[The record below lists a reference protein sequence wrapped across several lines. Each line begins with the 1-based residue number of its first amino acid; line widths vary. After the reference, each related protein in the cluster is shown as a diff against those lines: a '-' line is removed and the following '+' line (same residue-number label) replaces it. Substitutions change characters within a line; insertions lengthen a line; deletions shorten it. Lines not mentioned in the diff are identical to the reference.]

1 VQHLEAGE
9 GVAFGPLKEILP
21 WGQKNLI
28 EIPSIEI
35 SMVKRMVAVIALV
48 LPVSCFAQTRLTTPV
63 PANSQCVGSDCQ
75 RGQGEPGTQ
84 QGTPSRPNLTG
95 ANEEN
100 AGERSELG
108 RVAPPPM
115 PAYGKTEFEK
125 FVTASVGQALP
136 LFGHQFFADVP
147 TTFAPVDRVP
157 VRADYVIGPG
167 DELLIRAWG
176 KIDLD
181 ARVVVDRTG
190 QIYLPR
196 VGSINLAGLRYEQ
209 LSGYLHSAVGKF
221 FKDFDLS
228 VSMGQLRSIQVFVLG
243 YARRPGTYTVSSLST
258 LMNAVFA
265 SGGPAVNGSM
275 RHVQL
280 KRNNAVVTD
289 LDFYD
294 VILKGDKSADAALQ
308 PGDVIYIPHV
318 GPLVALAGSVNGPAI
333 YELRKQTSLGDAVEI
348 AGGLTTVAETK
359 RVALERINERAD
371 RRFEEFALDSD
382 GLKRQLNDGD
392 IVRIF
397 PISPKIGNAVTLR
410 GNVAQPGRY
419 AWHEGMR
426 VADLIPTRETLITRE
441 YWNQQNVVV
450 PEGKSDPFTTR
461 EEQQLLKKKQRL
473 REEAAQSGGAAGMG
487 GGNGEPET
495 AAQDVESEEDLRIG
509 IKHRGS
515 EINWQYAV
523 IERMNQK
530 DLTTQLIPFNL
541 GNAIDQPQSAD
552 NQILQAADVVSIFSQ
567 EDVPVAT
574 ENRTTFVQIEGEVK
588 APGVYRMEPG
598 ETLRDAVKRA
608 GGLSAHAYLYA
619 SELTRESTRKKRE
632 QRLQQMIQRMQR
644 ELTARAGAVLGNS
657 PEEEQ
662 QERQR
667 LQQQQDLL
675 ARLQQVKPSGRIV
688 LELQPTDDTLDQVP
702 AMALEDG
709 DKFFIPPKDDTVQV
723 LGAVYNE
730 NSFRFRPTKPLSDYL
745 NHAGGPTR
753 EGDTARLFVIRADGT
768 VVSRQQ
774 HGGIWNSRFQGMRLM
789 PGDAI
794 IVPERFKTTTVLR
807 ELKDWSQVFAQFALG
822 AAAITVLK
830 Q

>member
-1 VQHLEAGE
+1 M
-9 GVAFGPLKEILP
+9 AF
-21 WGQKNLI
+21 
-28 EIPSIEI
+28 
-35 SMVKRMVAVIALV
+35 AVSGL
-48 LPVSCFAQTRLTTPV
+48 CFAQSRLTTPV
-63 PANSQCVGSDCQ
+63 PATAQCVGADCQ
-75 RGQGEPGTQ
+75 RGQGESSGQ

-95 ANEEN
+95 ASEGATNDRQGNERQQP
-100 AGERSELG
+100 GE
-108 RVAPPPM
+108 VQPPARM
-115 PAYGKTEFEK
+115 PAFRKTEFEK
-125 FVTASVGQALP
+125 FVGASLGQDLP
-136 LFGHQFFADVP
+136 LFGHQFFADAP
-147 TTFAPVDRVP
+147 STFAPVDRVP
-157 VRADYVIGPG
+157 VRSDYIIGPG

-196 VGSINLAGLRYEQ
+196 VGSISVSGVRYDQ
-209 LSGYLHSAVGKF
+209 LSGSLHSAVGKF

-228 VSMGQLRSIQVFVLG
+228 VAMGQLRSIQVFVLG

-265 SGGPAVNGSM
+265 SGGPAANGSM

-294 VILKGDKSADAALQ
+294 VILQGDKGADAPLQ
-308 PGDVIYIPHV
+308 SGDVIYIPHV
-318 GPLVALAGSVNGPAI
+318 GPLVAVAGSVNGPAI
-333 YELRKQTSLGDAVEI
+333 YELRQQTTLADAVEI
-348 AGGLTTVAETK
+348 AGGLTTVAEIK

-371 RRFEEFALDSD
+371 RRFEEFVLDAD
-382 GLKRQLNDGD
+382 GLKRQLKDGD

-419 AWHEGMR
+419 LWRDGMK
-426 VADLIPTRETLITRE
+426 VADLIPTRDALITRE
-441 YWNQQNVVV
+441 YWNRQNVIV
-450 PEGKSDPFTTR
+450 PGEASKNPFATR
-461 EEQQLLKKKQRL
+461 EDLRKGDQKQD
-473 REEAAQSGGAAGMG
+473 REDAAAEKSGEDQAVT
-487 GGNGEPET
+487 N
-495 AAQDVESEEDLRIG
+495 AAQDVESDEDLRVG
-509 IKHRGS
+509 IKHRGA

-523 IERMNQK
+523 IERLNEK

-541 GNAIDQPQSAD
+541 GNAIDQPSSAD
-552 NQILQAADVVSIFSQ
+552 NQTLAAGDIVTIFSQ

-598 ETLRDAVKRA
+598 ETLRDAVNKA
-608 GGLSAHAYLYA
+608 GGLGSHAYLFA
-619 SELTRESTRKKRE
+619 SELLRESTRKKRE
-632 QRLQQMIQRMQR
+632 VRLQQMIQRMQR
-644 ELTARAGAVLGNS
+644 ELTARGGSVLGNS

-667 LQQQQDLL
+667 IQQQQALL
-675 ARLQQVKPSGRIV
+675 ARLEQLKPTGRIV
-688 LELQPTDDTLDQVP
+688 LELKPMDDTIDAVP

-709 DKFFIPPKDDTVQV
+709 DRFFVPAKDDTVQV

-730 NSFRFRPTKPLSDYL
+730 NSFRFRPGKPLSDYL
-745 NHAGGPTR
+745 NHAGGTTR
-753 EGDTARLFVIRADGT
+753 EGDKGRLFVIRADGS

-774 HGGIWNSRFQGMRLM
+774 YNNIWSSRFNGMDVM

-794 IVPERFKTTTVLR
+794 VVPERFRTTTFMR

-822 AAAITVLK
+822 AAAIKVLR

>member
-1 VQHLEAGE
+1 MQSG
-9 GVAFGPLKEILP
+9 
-21 WGQKNLI
+21 
-28 EIPSIEI
+28 
-35 SMVKRMVAVIALV
+35 
-48 LPVSCFAQTRLTTPV
+48 
-63 PANSQCVGSDCQ
+63 
-75 RGQGEPGTQ
+75 
-84 QGTPSRPNLTG
+84 
-95 ANEEN
+95 N
-100 AGERSELG
+100 AMG
-108 RVAPPPM
+108 RVFAPKM
-115 PAYGKTEFEK
+115 PDYGKTEFEK
-125 FVTASVGQALP
+125 FVNASLGQELP
-136 LFGHQFFADVP
+136 LFGHQFFAEVP
-147 TTFAPVDRVP
+147 TTFAPMDRVP

-196 VGSINLAGLRYEQ
+196 VGSISVSGLRYEQ
-209 LSGYLHSAVGKF
+209 LSGYLHSAVSKF
-221 FKDFDLS
+221 FRDFDLS
-228 VSMGQLRSIQVFVLG
+228 VTMGQLRSIQVFVLG

-265 SGGPAVNGSM
+265 SGGPAANGSM

-280 KRNNAVVTD
+280 KRNNGVVTD

-294 VILKGDKSADAALQ
+294 VILKGDKAADAPLQ
-308 PGDVIYIPHV
+308 SGDVIYIPHV

-333 YELRKQTSLGDAVEI
+333 YELRKPTSLGEAVEI
-348 AGGLTTVAETK
+348 SGGLTTVAETK
-359 RVALERINERAD
+359 RVALERIDERAE
-371 RRFEEFALDSD
+371 RRFEEFALDAD
-382 GLKRQLNDGD
+382 GLKRQLRDGD

-426 VADLIPTRETLITRE
+426 VSDLIPSREALITRE
-441 YWNQQNVVV
+441 YWNRQNVIV
-450 PEGKSDPFTTR
+450 PGDTKDDPFATHSD
-461 EEQQLLKKKQRL
+461 QRKADK
-473 REEAAQSGGAAGMG
+473 RRQSEEAAAESGSMDEGQGSAEAKS
-487 GGNGEPET
+487 
-495 AAQDVESEEDLRIG
+495 QDTGSDEDLRTG

-541 GNAIDQPQSAD
+541 GNAIEQPSSGE
-552 NQILQAADVVSIFSQ
+552 NQTLAAGDIVTIFSQ
-567 EDVPVAT
+567 DDVPVAT
-574 ENRTTFVQIEGEVK
+574 VNRTTFVQIEGEVN
-588 APGVYRMEPG
+588 APGVYRMEAG

-608 GGLSAHAYLYA
+608 GGLSSHAYLFG
-619 SELTRESTRKKRE
+619 SELLRESTRKQRE
-632 QRLQQMIQRMQR
+632 LRLQQMVQRMQR
-644 ELTARAGAVLGNS
+644 ELTARSGAVLGNS

-667 LQQQQDLL
+667 LQQQQALV
-675 ARLQQVKPSGRIV
+675 ARLEQVRPTGRIV
-688 LELQPTDDTLDQVP
+688 LELKPMDDSLEDIP
-702 AMALEDG
+702 AMPLEDG
-709 DKFFIPPKDDTVQV
+709 DRFFIPSRDDTVQV
-723 LGAVYNE
+723 LGSVYNE
-730 NSFRFRPTKPLSDYL
+730 NSFRYRPGKPLSDYL
-745 NHAGGPTR
+745 NHAGGATR
-753 EGDTARLFVIRADGT
+753 EADKGRLFVIRADGS

-774 HGGIWNSRFQGMRLM
+774 YNGIWSSRFNGLQLM

-794 IVPERFKTTTVLR
+794 VVPERFKTTTFMR

-822 AAAITVLK
+822 AAAIKVLR

>member
-1 VQHLEAGE
+1 MKRIIALSA
-9 GVAFGPLKEILP
+9 LLLP
-21 WGQKNLI
+21 WY
-28 EIPSIEI
+28 
-35 SMVKRMVAVIALV
+35 
-48 LPVSCFAQTRLTTPV
+48 CFAQTRLTTPV
-63 PANSQCVGSDCQ
+63 PANSQCIGSDCQ
-75 RGQGEPGTQ
+75 RGQGDSSTQ

-95 ANEEN
+95 ASEGMSTDRPGTERQQANETQPSPRT
-100 AGERSELG
+100 AVYS
-108 RVAPPPM
+108 
-115 PAYGKTEFEK
+115 KTEFEK
-125 FVTASVGQALP
+125 FVNASLGQQLP
-136 LFGHQFFADVP
+136 LFGHEFFADAP

-157 VRADYVIGPG
+157 VRSDYVIGPG

-196 VGSINLAGLRYEQ
+196 VGSISVSGLRYEQ

-221 FKDFDLS
+221 FRDFDLS
-228 VSMGQLRSIQVFVLG
+228 VAMGQLRSIQVFVLG

-265 SGGPAVNGSM
+265 SGGPAANGSM

-294 VILKGDKSADAALQ
+294 VILKGDKAADAPLQ
-308 PGDVIYIPHV
+308 SGDVIYIPHV

-333 YELRKQTSLGDAVEI
+333 YELRKQTDLADAVEI
-348 AGGLTTVAETK
+348 AGGLTTMAETK

-371 RRFEEFALDSD
+371 RRFEEFPLDAN
-382 GLKRQLNDGD
+382 GLKRQLQDGD

-419 AWHEGMR
+419 LWRDGMH
-426 VADLIPTRETLITRE
+426 VSDLIPTRDSLITRE
-441 YWNQQNVVV
+441 YWNRQNVIV
-450 PEGKSDPFTTR
+450 PGESHNDPFATR
-461 EEQQLLKKKQRL
+461 DDLRKADKRRG
-473 REEAAQSGGAAGMG
+473 REEAAAESAQKGGVN
-487 GGNGEPET
+487 GNPGSAEP
-495 AAQDVESEEDLRIG
+495 AAQDVESDEDLRIG

-523 IERMNQK
+523 IERLNQK
-530 DLTTQLIPFNL
+530 DLTTQLIPFDL
-541 GNAIDQPQSAD
+541 GNAIDQPASAD
-552 NQILQAADVVSIFSQ
+552 NQVLAAGDIVTIFSQ

-574 ENRTTFVQIEGEVK
+574 ENRTVFVQVEGEVK
-588 APGVYRMEPG
+588 APGVYRVEPG
-598 ETLRDAVKRA
+598 ETLRDAVKKA
-608 GGLSAHAYLYA
+608 GGLSPHAYLFA
-619 SELTRESTRKKRE
+619 SELLRESTRKKRE
-632 QRLQQMIQRMQR
+632 VRLQQMIQRMQR
-644 ELTARAGAVLGNS
+644 ELTARGATVQGNS

-667 LQQQQDLL
+667 IQQQQALV
-675 ARLQQVKPSGRIV
+675 ARLEQMKPTGRIV
-688 LELQPTDDTLDQVP
+688 LELKPMDNSLADVP
-702 AMALEDG
+702 AMPLEDG
-709 DKFFIPPKDDTVQV
+709 DRFFIPSKDDTVQV
-723 LGAVYNE
+723 LGSVYNE
-730 NSFRFRPTKPLSDYL
+730 NSFRFRPGKPLSDYL
-745 NHAGGPTR
+745 NHAGGTTR
-753 EGDTARLFVIRADGT
+753 EGDKGRVFVIRADGS

-774 HGGIWNSRFQGMRLM
+774 YNTIWSKRFDGMEVM

-794 IVPERFKTTTVLR
+794 VVPERYRTTTVLR

-822 AAAITVLK
+822 AAAIKVLR